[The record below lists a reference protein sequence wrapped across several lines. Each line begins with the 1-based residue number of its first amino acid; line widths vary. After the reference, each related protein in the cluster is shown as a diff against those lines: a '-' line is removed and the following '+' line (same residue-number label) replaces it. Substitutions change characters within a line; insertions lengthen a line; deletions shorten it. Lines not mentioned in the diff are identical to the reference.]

1 MLSAVNITNKT
12 LKPLSLPLPGGK
24 KLFLGPGKT
33 GQISPKAL
41 EHPALAKL
49 LEAGDLEASTGGPRS
64 RDGGGGKAG
73 AFPGPR
79 HAGSAARRQSGD
91 R

>member
-1 MLSAVNITNKT
+1 MDIINKT
-12 LKPLSLPLPGGK
+12 QRPIKVPLPGGK

-33 GQISPKAL
+33 GQVSEKAL

-49 LEAGDLEASTGGPRS
+49 LESGDIEKADGDSKHKEGASGNMGLSSGSRHDGTG
-64 RDGGGGKAG
+64 AM
-73 AFPGPR
+73 R
-79 HAGSAARRQSGD
+79 HSGD